1 RWKAGLAGRVTERPL
16 DVATPSVITSP
27 VIVFHPN
34 GGTFVMAGQIFKT
47 FTRFMAAAAL
57 LLGAQLAS
65 ADVTGKW
72 AFSVDIMGQ
81 TGVAQVT
88 LQQDDAKL
96 SGHYSGQLGET
107 DFDGSA
113 NGNDIEFV
121 LVGG

>member
-1 RWKAGLAGRVTERPL
+1 
-16 DVATPSVITSP
+16 
-27 VIVFHPN
+27 
-34 GGTFVMAGQIFKT
+34 MAGQIFKT
-47 FTRFMAAAAL
+47 FTRFVAAAAL

-81 TGVAQVT
+81 TGVAQVS

-107 DFDGSA
+107 DFTGSA
-113 NGNDIEFV
+113 TGNDIEFV
-121 LVGG
+121 LVGSQGNVTYKGALQDDGTLKGTVDLGGMAGGTFTARKSG

>member
-1 RWKAGLAGRVTERPL
+1 MT
-16 DVATPSVITSP
+16 
-27 VIVFHPN
+27 
-34 GGTFVMAGQIFKT
+34 GQIFKI
-47 FTRFMAAAAL
+47 FTRFIAAAAL

-72 AFSVDIMGQ
+72 AFSVDVMGQ

-88 LQQDDAKL
+88 LQQDDTKL

-121 LVGG
+121 LIGGQGNVTYKGTLQDDGTIKGTVDLAGMAGGTFTARKSG

>member
-1 RWKAGLAGRVTERPL
+1 MAGL
-16 DVATPSVITSP
+16 
-27 VIVFHPN
+27 
-34 GGTFVMAGQIFKT
+34 IFKT

-107 DFDGSA
+107 DFDGAA

-121 LVGG
+121 LVGGQGNVTYKGTLQDDGTIKGTVDLAGMAGGTFTARKSG